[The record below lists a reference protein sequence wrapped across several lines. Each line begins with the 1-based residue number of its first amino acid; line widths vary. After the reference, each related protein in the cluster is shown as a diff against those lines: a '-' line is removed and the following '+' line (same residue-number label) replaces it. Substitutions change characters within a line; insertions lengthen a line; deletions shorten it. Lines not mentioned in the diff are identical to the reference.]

1 MIRRRYTSDYLAES
15 PTGRRITLPEL
26 AKSQIIYE
34 KDLLPVFGERLSF
47 FIAGPPGCGK
57 STTAGDLL
65 DLKPLKNRFLFSDVS
80 QDRAFDGIDMKRV
93 IMKKEI
99 LSALT
104 LDDLTEDGD
113 CWCIFDDVD
122 KIRDPTVSRL
132 TLALLDNIVANG
144 RSHGGKQINV
154 IVTSHALND
163 YRKTKYSL
171 ENCDYWI
178 IFPSKTIKLQ
188 VTTLLRKIGLE
199 RDESLYKASRL
210 IIHHS
215 VPLFVITDSFIK
227 LL

>member
-1 MIRRRYTSDYLAES
+1 MRRQRYSTEYLAET
-15 PTGRRITLPEL
+15 PTGRRISLPEL
-26 AKSQIIYE
+26 AKSQKIFE
-34 KDLLPVFGERLSF
+34 KDLLPVYGERLSF

-80 QDRAFDGIDMKRV
+80 QDRAFDGIELKRV
-93 IMKKEI
+93 IMTKEI
-99 LSALT
+99 LSELT

-122 KIRDPTVSRL
+122 KIRDPAVSRL

-178 IFPSKTIKLQ
+178 VFPSKTIRLQ
-188 VTTLLRKIGLE
+188 VFTLLKKIGLE
-199 RDESLYKASRL
+199 KTESLYKESRI

-215 VPLFVITDSFIK
+215 VPLFIITDSYIS

>member
-1 MIRRRYTSDYLAES
+1 MNQIFDYLNGDDCGFEQE
-15 PTGRRITLPEL
+15 PL
-26 AKSQIIYE
+26 
-34 KDLLPVFGERLSF
+34 ERLAEAGELKSF
-47 FIAGPPGCGK
+47 QHKGFWQCMDNI
-57 STTAGDLL
+57 
-65 DLKPLKNRFLFSDVS
+65 RE
-80 QDRAFDGIDMKRV
+80 
-93 IMKKEI
+93 KEI
-99 LSALT
+99 LEKLT
-104 LDDLTEDGD
+104 LDDLTEEGD
-113 CWCIFDDVD
+113 CWCVFDDVD

-171 ENCDYWI
+171 ENCDYWV

-199 RDESLYKASRL
+199 RETSLYKASRL

-215 VPLFVITDSFIK
+215 VPLFVITDSMIR

>member
-1 MIRRRYTSDYLAES
+1 MRRQSTREKLAISSNGTIVTLSELEERR
-15 PTGRRITLPEL
+15 TIYGRDFLP
-26 AKSQIIYE
+26 IY
-34 KDLLPVFGERLSF
+34 GERLSF

-65 DLKPLKNRFLFSDVS
+65 ELKPLHNNFLFSDVS
-80 QDRAFDGIDMKRV
+80 QDRAFDGVEMKRV
-93 IMKKEI
+93 IMSKDI
-99 LSALT
+99 LSKLT
-104 LDDLTEDGD
+104 LEDLTADGD
-113 CWCIFDDVD
+113 CWCIFDDID
-122 KIRDPTVSRL
+122 KIRDPAVSKL
-132 TLALLDNIVANG
+132 TIALLDNIVANG

-178 IFPSKTIKLQ
+178 IFPAKTIKMQ
-188 VTTLLRKIGLE
+188 VTTLLKKIGLE
-199 RDESLYKASRL
+199 KSELYKEDRV

-215 VPLFVITDSFIK
+215 VPLFVITSHKIE